1 MRRVRLD
8 GPVPITAEESR
19 QAIIRAQLYLVR
31 RRAAIAARDAR
42 ARARCRHLYDPA
54 TRRCRFCGSLHPEQ
68 SP

>member
-19 QAIIRAQLYLVR
+19 QAILRAQHYLVR

-54 TRRCRFCGSLHPEQ
+54 TRRCRFCGSLHPGPSQ
-68 SP
+68 